1 MSNSVIAAQLYTV
14 REFTKTP
21 ADVAETL
28 KKVSA
33 IGYRVV
39 QISAFRPIDPQEV
52 KTMLDGEGL
61 TCCITH
67 IDYDRL
73 TDDLP
78 AVIDQHKL
86 WECKHVAVGSMP
98 GPYQENGVDGI
109 KKFAEEA
116 NEIGRKLHEAGLT
129 FSYHN
134 HSFEF
139 VRVGDKTMMDI
150 LFEETDPRYVQA
162 ELDTYWVQH
171 GGADVI
177 QWINKMKNRMPV
189 IHVKD
194 MTIEPPRTQVMAEV
208 GEGNLNWP
216 GILEACKEAGVEYYA
231 VEQDICP
238 GDPFDSL
245 AISYKNLRAMGLE

>member
-39 QISAFRPIDPQEV
+39 QISAFGPIDPQEV

-116 NEIGRKLHEAGLT
+116 NEIGRKLHKAGLT

-171 GGADVI
+171 GGADVV
-177 QWINKMKNRMPV
+177 QWSNKMKNLIATLILGASLIAAASSASAGIIIVDGYWKSNGTYVMP
-189 IHVKD
+189 HY
-194 MTIEPPRTQVMAEV
+194 RTTPNHTTLD
-208 GEGNLNWP
+208 NLSNW
-216 GILEACKEAGVEYYA
+216 
-231 VEQDICP
+231 
-238 GDPFDSL
+238 
-245 AISYKNLRAMGLE
+245 